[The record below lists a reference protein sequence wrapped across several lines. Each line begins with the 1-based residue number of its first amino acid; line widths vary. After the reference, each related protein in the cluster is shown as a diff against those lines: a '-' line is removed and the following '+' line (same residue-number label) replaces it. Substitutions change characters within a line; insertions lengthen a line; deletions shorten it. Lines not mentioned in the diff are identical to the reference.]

1 MGETSGAKARY
12 ILLLWAARLK
22 PRPFKAGK
30 LQNESWKTSKQSW
43 KPSSQS
49 FKTSNQ
55 SFKTSNQ
62 SWKPSNIKTS
72 KLQFPTLVLTADRR
86 FLQLIASYS

>member
-30 LQNESWKTSKQSW
+30 LRIKAGNLQTSKLQ
-43 KPSSQS
+43 
-49 FKTSNQ
+49 
-55 SFKTSNQ
+55 
-62 SWKPSNIKTS
+62 NIKTS
-72 KLQFPTLVLTADRR
+72 KHQNFSSQHW